1 MTIKGRLLSSIAIIK
16 LFRPKRPPVWQ
27 APLPVNIS
35 QPYVLLEN
43 HSGGI
48 TTRKNLDDI
57 FIRFDTIP
65 SCDGQTR
72 DDSNSRAYAW
82 RRAGKSCKRLCSW
95 WLCFLITYWTTLVN
109 WYACT
114 WRKSIHVASYDRFM
128 CVIQW
133 NYVCMARCLIP
144 FSEDKAHVTFETMFY
159 RAFIGLTFDN
169 YNGIHPS
176 TNAANVAE

>member
-43 HSGGI
+43 HSGGT

-65 SCDGQTR
+65 SCDGQKR
-72 DDSNSRAYAW
+72 DDSNSGVAWVKAVNDYARGDYVFSLLIEQPSWTDMPVREGNRFTWRHMIDSCAWYSEIMYAW
-82 RRAGKSCKRLCSW
+82 PDALYHSQKTKHTSRLKQ
-95 WLCFLITYWTTLVN
+95 CFIERLLVWHSTT
-109 WYACT
+109 T
-114 WRKSIHVASYDRFM
+114 MEF
-128 CVIQW
+128 
-133 NYVCMARCLIP
+133 IP
-144 FSEDKAHVTFETMFY
+144 PPTPLMSQ
-159 RAFIGLTFDN
+159 N
-169 YNGIHPS
+169 S
-176 TNAANVAE
+176 Q